1 MSQGRLIW
9 VLAAVLILVAGSY
22 AAYRVLE
29 STSQPAGYID
39 PSDARLV
46 IVGKPLYEQHCAS
59 CHGAKME
66 GQPNWRIRMA
76 NGRLPAPPH
85 DDSGHTWH
93 HSDQVLLNI
102 TLNGLVPGVTAPP
115 GYQSDMPAYK
125 GILSESRARAVL
137 AYIKTFW
144 SEQSLK
150 TQREITRREQRQ

>member
-22 AAYRVLE
+22 AAYRWLG
-29 STSQPAGYID
+29 STNQPAGYID

-102 TLNGLVPGVTAPP
+102 TFNGLVPGVTAPP

-125 GILSESRARAVL
+125 GILSEQQARAVL

-150 TQREITRREQRQ
+150 TQMEITRREQRQ

>member
-9 VLAAVLILVAGSY
+9 VLAAVLILIAGSY
-22 AAYRVLE
+22 AAYRWLG

-115 GYQSDMPAYK
+115 GYQSDMPVYK
-125 GILSESRARAVL
+125 GILSEQQTRAVL

-150 TQREITRREQRQ
+150 TQMEITRREQRQ

>member
-22 AAYRVLE
+22 AAYRWLG

-102 TLNGLVPGVTAPP
+102 TLNGLLPGVTAPP

-125 GILSESRARAVL
+125 DILSEQQARAVL
-137 AYIKTFW
+137 AYIKTLW

-150 TQREITRREQRQ
+150 TQMEITRRELRQ

>member
-1 MSQGRLIW
+1 MSKGRLIW
-9 VLAAVLILVAGSY
+9 VLSAVLILVAGSY
-22 AAYRVLE
+22 AAYRWLG
-29 STSQPAGYID
+29 STSQPSGYID

-46 IVGKPLYEQHCAS
+46 IIGKPLYVQHCAS

-85 DDSGHTWH
+85 NDSGHTWH

-125 GILSESRARAVL
+125 SILSEQQARAVL

-150 TQREITRREQRQ
+150 TQMEITRREYRR

>member
-22 AAYRVLE
+22 AAYRWLG

-102 TLNGLVPGVTAPP
+102 TFNGLVPGVTAPP

-125 GILSESRARAVL
+125 GILSEQQARAVL

-150 TQREITRREQRQ
+150 TQMEITRREQRQ

>member
-1 MSQGRLIW
+1 MSQSRLIW
-9 VLAAVLILVAGSY
+9 VLAAAITLVVVSVLAFQWLGRAAG
-22 AAYRVLE
+22 
-29 STSQPAGYID
+29 PPGFID
-39 PSDARLV
+39 PKDTRLV
-46 IVGKPLYEQHCAS
+46 IAGKPLYEQHCAA

-85 DDSGHTWH
+85 DDAGHTWH
-93 HSDQVLLNI
+93 HSDQVLLDI

-125 GILSESRARAVL
+125 GILSEQQARAVL

-144 SEQSLK
+144 SGESLK
-150 TQREITRREQRQ
+150 TQTDITRREQQR